1 MQSNKRINLVHW
13 FQILNDRRVTPRS
26 GGRRNTKA
34 MTLFII
40 FAMLSSIV
48 LIGCGGNDRP
58 TIPTITTTPSRED
71 IIQAVRRS
79 VEGKTYLVTEN
90 QQEST
95 LHTCSQIDVDL
106 DPYMPHNPELAKCPY
121 VGATYTT
128 WETVTEHQTR
138 NCESLPDP
146 EYGWYVKEIGKDK
159 WQVSLSGREWNV
171 EKLDGASASAG
182 EYIKVSGFTFAIQA
196 YQDC

>member
-1 MQSNKRINLVHW
+1 MGVTKGNVITLVSLYKFLAMDFNQKGDLIQSNNNQFSTLVSDFKR
-13 FQILNDRRVTPRS
+13 RKS
-26 GGRRNTKA
+26 NTKA

-58 TIPTITTTPSRED
+58 TIPTITTTPSSED

-79 VEGKTYLVTEN
+79 VEGRTNLVTEN

-106 DPYMPHNPELAKCPY
+106 DPYMPHNPKLANVLMSEQLTQPGKLLPSIKP
-121 VGATYTT
+121 
-128 WETVTEHQTR
+128 ETVSRCPIQSTVGT
-138 NCESLPDP
+138 LKKL
-146 EYGWYVKEIGKDK
+146 VKK
-159 WQVSLSGREWNV
+159 R
-171 EKLDGASASAG
+171 
-182 EYIKVSGFTFAIQA
+182 
-196 YQDC
+196 